1 LFGLRSNTD
10 EVCISPMK
18 GPRACALF
26 AGVALIAG
34 SRPVHAQPWSCYTI
48 QPGDTAASLA
58 QRVGGHA
65 AHRHQLWFQIF
76 DPAAS
81 RFIAKA
87 RYDRI
92 RPGWLA
98 CVSAASGADRT
109 STAAVAI
116 GRPPPAS
123 SGITQTLEGIQLDPR
138 WYFVMLLVT
147 APFVWYIADRRWK
160 GRRAV
165 IDDMTRFAESFIR
178 EFERPLVLPHLAS
191 PAVRFRVRFKPQ
203 RGRLEVLLAP
213 GAGRS
218 YPNLS
223 DHRKNVEYDL
233 ERVLHEL
240 HDRPFVSDSPRQRGQ
255 WVIVPFHLE
264 VHEKQEGVT

>member
-1 LFGLRSNTD
+1 
-10 EVCISPMK
+10 MK
-18 GPRACALF
+18 GPRACVVF
-26 AGVALIAG
+26 AGVALLVG
-34 SRPVHAQPWSCYTI
+34 SRPVLAQPWACYTI

-58 QRVGGHA
+58 LRIGGHVG
-65 AHRHQLWFQIF
+65 HRHQSWFQIF

-98 CVSAASGADRT
+98 CVSVVNGVGRT
-109 STAAVAI
+109 STAAVVT

-123 SGITQTLEGIQLDPR
+123 FGITQTPGGIQLDSR
-138 WYFVMLLVT
+138 WYLVMPLVT
-147 APFVWYIADRRWK
+147 APFVWYFADRRWK

-165 IDDMTRFAESFIR
+165 IGDMTRFAESFIR
-178 EFERPLVLPHLAS
+178 EFERPLVQPNIAS
-191 PAVRFRVRFKPQ
+191 PPVRFRLRFKPR

-223 DHRKNVEYDL
+223 DHRRNVEYDM

-240 HDRPFVSDSPRQRGQ
+240 HDQPFVSDSPRQQGQ
-255 WVIVPFHLE
+255 WVILPFHLK